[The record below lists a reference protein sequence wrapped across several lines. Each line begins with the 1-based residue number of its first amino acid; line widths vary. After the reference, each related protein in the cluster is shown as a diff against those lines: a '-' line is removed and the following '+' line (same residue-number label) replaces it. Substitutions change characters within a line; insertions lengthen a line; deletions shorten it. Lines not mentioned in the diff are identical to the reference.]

1 MTERRKSS
9 DGPKGP
15 EKNRSP
21 QAESDRGDLRGDEVV
36 GSDFGFGNPAWA
48 LRVLLGTSQGESR
61 QFCVEAG
68 PMTLTLTALDPEYGL
83 PYGTYARLVFAWIC
97 TEVVR
102 TRSPVLHLGRRFSEF
117 MTRHGVPTSH
127 SGGALRVPTR
137 LRDQMNRLF
146 SCGIMRTYTTPG
158 HETHTALLITTED
171 DRWLDPHDREGR
183 TFREWKIEIGHKLFV
198 EILTRAGLV
207 VPGR

>member
-1 MTERRKSS
+1 MTERRKS
-9 DGPKGP
+9 DGPKRR

-21 QAESDRGDLRGDEVV
+21 QAESDRWDLRGEEVV

-146 SCGIMRTYTTPG
+146 SCGIMPVRVDG
-158 HETHTALLITTED
+158 AQEAC
-171 DRWLDPHDREGR
+171 RWSTRNRAAQSVVAIRICADVHDTGPRNAHGA
-183 TFREWKIEIGHKLFV
+183 TDYYG
-198 EILTRAGLV
+198 G
-207 VPGR
+207 